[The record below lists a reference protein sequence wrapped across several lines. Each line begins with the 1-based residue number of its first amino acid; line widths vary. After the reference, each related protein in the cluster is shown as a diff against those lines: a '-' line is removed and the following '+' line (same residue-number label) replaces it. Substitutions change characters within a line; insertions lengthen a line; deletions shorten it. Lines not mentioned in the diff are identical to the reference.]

1 MKMENKYMNVLEMVR
16 MGDIQEASLL
26 AQILDMEVV
35 AWDMEVV

>member
-35 AWDMEVV
+35 A

>member
-16 MGDIQEASLL
+16 MEDIQEASLL

-35 AWDMEVV
+35 A